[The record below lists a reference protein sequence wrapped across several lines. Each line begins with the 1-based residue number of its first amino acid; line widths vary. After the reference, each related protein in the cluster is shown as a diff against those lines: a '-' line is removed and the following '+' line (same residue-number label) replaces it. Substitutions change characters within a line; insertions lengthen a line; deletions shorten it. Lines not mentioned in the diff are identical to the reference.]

1 MDNGQETT
9 MADTL
14 HTIVIS
20 AFVMHDLESRILQDV
35 RDENPNVVITTNKSS
50 HRSTIVTVTA
60 NVAGLE
66 ALRGECAVTADNWR
80 GEYQW
85 DRSDQEARR
94 TWQTF
99 AKAEAR
105 LAELL
110 SHMVSG

>member
-1 MDNGQETT
+1 M
-9 MADTL
+9 ML

-35 RDENPNVVITTNKSS
+35 RDENPNVMITTKKSS
-50 HRSTIVTVTA
+50 QRSTIATVTA

-66 ALRGECAVTADNWR
+66 ALRNECAVTADNWR
-80 GEYQW
+80 SEYEW
-85 DRSDQEARR
+85 DRSDQETRR
-94 TWQTF
+94 TWQAF

-110 SHMVSG
+110 AHSVSE